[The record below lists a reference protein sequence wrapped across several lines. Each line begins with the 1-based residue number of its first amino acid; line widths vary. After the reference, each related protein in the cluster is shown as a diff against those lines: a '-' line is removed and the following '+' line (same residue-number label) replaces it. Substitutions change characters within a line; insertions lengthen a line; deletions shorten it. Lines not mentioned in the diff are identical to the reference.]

1 MEALGKTGRYEV
13 SDAVKT
19 KLAEEFWGG
28 FCGEEETEAT
38 VGAYEREYGYL
49 IDTHTAVAAQV
60 MEQYRRASS
69 DKTLTVFVSTASP
82 YKFCGPVLTAIRE
95 NACRQ
100 RIGAAGPA
108 SRGHRRAGAP
118 ASGRR
123 CGESR
128 AVLIRRW
135 KSGHGNGG
143 AGLFK
148 IRRTQN

>member
-1 MEALGKTGRYEV
+1 M

-82 YKFCGPVLTAIRE
+82 YKFCGPVLTAIGKTPVGSGLE
-95 NACRQ
+95 LLDQLHEATGVPVPQ
-100 RIGAAGPA
+100 RLAAL
-108 SRGHRRAGAP
+108 RGKPRRFDKTVEKQAM
-118 ASGRR
+118 
-123 CGESR
+123 ET
-128 AVLIRRW
+128 AVLDFL
-135 KSGHGNGG
+135 K
-143 AGLFK
+143 
-148 IRRTQN
+148 